1 MAGHCRY
8 AHGRLAASRRT
19 EDPRLDALFVQ
30 LKNAG
35 GRGADRAIDLA
46 CPDGPGNGV
55 ADSEMLQGL
64 QALSGKDG
72 EGALAA
78 LSRAAAPDFAEAWN
92 KRAAVDYPPERHGN
106 SVRSVRKTLEPRH
119 FGALSCPGPIRL
131 ARGREALAVFD
142 LATAP
147 WPPGA
152 DTAIRHRG
160 KRSRG
165 ARSEERTGGATRS
178 RAAQNRIRRA
188 RPSRKRGFSEATG
201 VSRRPPHGRCGAR
214 WWSRKCRRERRRL

>member
-8 AHGRLAASRRT
+8 ARGRLAASRWT
-19 EDPRLDALFVQ
+19 EDPRLDALFVH
-30 LKNAG
+30 LENAG
-35 GRGADRAIDLA
+35 SRGADRAIDPA
-46 CPDGPGNGV
+46 CLDGPGNGV

-78 LSRAAAPDFAEAWN
+78 FSRAAAPDFAEAWN
-92 KRAAVDYPPERHGN
+92 KRATVDYPPERHGN
-106 SVRSVRKTLEPRH
+106 SVRSVRKTLEPCH

-131 ARGREALAVFD
+131 ARGREALAAFD
-142 LATAP
+142 LAA
-147 WPPGA
+147 GR
-152 DTAIRHRG
+152 RHRNPPSREKIEG
-160 KRSRG
+160 REIRGTNRRRS
-165 ARSEERTGGATRS
+165 RS

-188 RPSRKRGFSEATG
+188 RPSRKRGFSEARG

-214 WWSRKCRRERRRL
+214 WWSRKCRRERRR